1 MGGELRRDVTLAL
14 ETDAA
19 ADLLLLFNLFPTPT
33 AFTHFSSLVS
43 LSLLLFRLRPTSP
56 LRRIVH
62 VPHRLR

>member
-43 LSLLLFRLRPTSP
+43 DQPVHSGASYTSP
-56 LRRIVH
+56 TGSGSH
-62 VPHRLR
+62 